1 MMSQRLVGRPGSWT
15 LPVMALFCVGSFALS
30 ASRAKA
36 ENRCSATV
44 TRSGKRFD
52 LSNCSVAYSSSEH
65 SVMIWFTENALSS
78 GEEKSFQGS
87 AFAPER
93 DIHGKYLTMM
103 SLQFCPGGGSST
115 PNPGDVKSV
124 KVRIHT
130 ADTKLLAHW
139 VSDASAGKDVRAE
152 KMQGDLRPGGK
163 LSGRMTGN
171 ASSWGT
177 SYSWVADFDL
187 RLPNESSTAGMNGC
201 DARD

>member
-1 MMSQRLVGRPGSWT
+1 MPRKWVRRPGPWSFPMVAFLLGGALAF
-15 LPVMALFCVGSFALS
+15 LP
-30 ASRAKA
+30 SRAEA
-36 ENRCSATV
+36 ENGCSAAV
-44 TRSGKRFD
+44 TRGGKKFELR
-52 LSNCSVAYSSSEH
+52 NCAVAYHSSEH
-65 SVMIWFTENALSS
+65 SVMIWYTETPLSS

-103 SLQFCPGGGSST
+103 SLQFCPGGGSSS
-115 PNPGDVKSV
+115 PAPGDVKSV

-139 VSDASAGKDVRAE
+139 VSDASAGKDVTAE

-171 ASSWGT
+171 GSSWGT
-177 SYSWVADFDL
+177 SYSWVADFD
-187 RLPNESSTAGMNGC
+187 
-201 DARD
+201 

>member
-1 MMSQRLVGRPGSWT
+1 MWRERVRRRGIWSFPRA
-15 LPVMALFCVGSFALS
+15 ALLLSGALAFL
-30 ASRAKA
+30 ASRAEA
-36 ENRCSATV
+36 QNRCSAAV
-44 TRSGKRFD
+44 TRGGKKFELR
-52 LSNCSVAYSSSEH
+52 SCAVAYDSSEH
-65 SVMIWFTENALSS
+65 SVLIWFTETPLSA

-103 SLQFCPGGGSST
+103 SLAFCPGGGSST
-115 PNPGDVKSV
+115 PAPGDVKFV
-124 KVRIHT
+124 RVRIHT

-139 VSDASAGKDVRAE
+139 VSDASKSQEVAAG

-163 LSGRMTGN
+163 LSGRMTGDGS
-171 ASSWGT
+171 AWGT

-187 RLPNESSTAGMNGC
+187 RLPDESSTAGMNGC